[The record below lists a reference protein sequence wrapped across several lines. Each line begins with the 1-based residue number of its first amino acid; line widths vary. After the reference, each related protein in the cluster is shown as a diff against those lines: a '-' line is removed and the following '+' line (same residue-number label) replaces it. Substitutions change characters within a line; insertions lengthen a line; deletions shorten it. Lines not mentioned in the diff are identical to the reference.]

1 MKKTYNR
8 THVLDVIK
16 KHGVLPHT
24 ICLMDSEY
32 VYIDERSAADFFS
45 SLSQQVIQLLNGWKA
60 EFCDCDKFSRIVQAI
75 GLAAHATQWAAQ
87 QAKPAGITLG
97 VFNYMRSNNRGG
109 HSINFLITKAPGA
122 EAFRMRF
129 FEPQTGK
136 EVTLTPEELTRSFAT
151 LL

>member
-1 MKKTYNR
+1 MKTYNR
-8 THVLDVIK
+8 THVIDVIK

-24 ICLMDSEY
+24 ICLMDNEY
-32 VYIDERSAADFFS
+32 VYIDEVAAVKFFS
-45 SLSQQVIQLLNGWKA
+45 SLSEQVISLLNGWKA
-60 EFCDCDKFSRIVQAI
+60 EYCDCDKFSRIVQAL

-97 VFNYMRSNNRGG
+97 VFNYPRSNNRGG
-109 HSINFLITKAPGA
+109 HSINFIITKAPGA

-136 EVTLTPEELTRSFAT
+136 EVILEPDEIKRAFAV